1 MKLLLFLSIFFI
13 FSGLV
18 AFYITRRLL
27 GMTSLSRIRKL
38 AVATGILVILFI
50 SPITIMLR
58 RYGMNNK
65 GIDILVWTGYLGLG
79 FLSFIFTFLVIRDVL
94 CLPAAFLNKLK
105 RILPAQ
111 PHKRPDPAIPE
122 NPSRRGFLVNS
133 MNYGIIATASLTTG
147 YGIVEAKRVPE
158 VKEVQIPI
166 TALPEDFDG
175 FRMVQVTDL
184 HVSPTIR
191 RHYVEKVVE
200 IVNSL
205 NADIFALTGDL
216 VDGTISQLSDDVEPL
231 KNIQSAQ
238 GNFFVTGNHEYY
250 FGVIDWVTQIKRLGF
265 SILLNE
271 YRMINRGQGSLLLA
285 GVTDYRGGNFLQSHR
300 SDPVKAV
307 AGAPAADVKILLAHQ
322 PKSIFDAAR
331 AGFDLQI
338 SGHTHGGQFFPWN
351 LIVGLNQPFVS
362 GLHKYKNTH
371 IYVSRGS
378 GYWGPPVRVGAPS
391 EITLIKLVSPGSPRI
406 RKRVKS
412 VTG

>member
-1 MKLLLFLSIFFI
+1 MNLLLFLSIFFI
-13 FSGLV
+13 FSGLLS
-18 AFYITRRLL
+18 FYITRRLL
-27 GMTSLSRIRKL
+27 GRTSLSRIPKF
-38 AVATGILVILFI
+38 AVATGIVVILFI

-58 RYGMNNK
+58 RYGMNNQ
-65 GIDILVWTGYLGLG
+65 GIDVLVWIGYLGLA
-79 FLSFIFTFLVIRDVL
+79 FLSFIFTFLVIRDVF
-94 CLPAAFLNKLK
+94 CLPTALLNTLK
-105 RILPAQ
+105 RRLPET
-111 PHKRPDPAIPE
+111 PHGKSDPAIPE

-133 MNYGIIATASLTTG
+133 MNYGIMATASLTTG

-166 TALPEDFDG
+166 PALPEEFDG
-175 FRMVQVTDL
+175 FRIVQVTDL

-191 RHYVEKVVE
+191 RPYVEKVVE

-216 VDGTISQLSDDVEPL
+216 VDGTISQLSHDVAPL
-231 KNIQSAQ
+231 KNIQSAH

-250 FGVIDWVTQIKRLGF
+250 FGVMDWVTQIQRLGF

-271 YRMINRGQGSLLLA
+271 FRKINRGQGSLLLA
-285 GVTDYRGGNFLQSHR
+285 GVTDYRGGNFLHTHR
-300 SDPVKAV
+300 SDPIKAV
-307 AGAPAADVKILLAHQ
+307 AGAPEADVKILLAHQ

-351 LIVGLNQPFVS
+351 FIVGLNQPFVS

-371 IYVSRGS
+371 IYVSRGT

-391 EITLIKLVSPGSPRI
+391 EITLIKLRSL
-406 RKRVKS
+406 KS
-412 VTG
+412 DSKIA

>member
-1 MKLLLFLSIFFI
+1 MKLLLFLTIFFI
-13 FSGLV
+13 FSGLL

-27 GMTSLSRIRKL
+27 GMTSVSRVRKL
-38 AVATGILVILFI
+38 AVATGIVVILFI
-50 SPITIMLR
+50 SPMTIMLR
-58 RYGMNNK
+58 RYGMYNQ
-65 GIDILVWTGYLGLG
+65 GIDFLVWTGFLGIA

-94 CLPAAFLNKLK
+94 CLPAALLNILK
-105 RILPAQ
+105 RMIPAR
-111 PHKRPDPAIPE
+111 PYGKPDPAPPE

-133 MNYGIIATASLTTG
+133 MNYGIMATASLTTG
-147 YGIVEAKRVPE
+147 YGILEAKRVPE

-166 TALPEDFDG
+166 PALPEDFDG
-175 FRMVQVTDL
+175 FKIVQVTDL

-191 RHYVEKVVE
+191 RPYVEKVVE

-216 VDGTISQLSDDVEPL
+216 VDGTIHQLSEDVAPL

-250 FGVIDWVTQIKRLGF
+250 FGVIDWVTHIKRLGF

-271 YRMINRGQGSLLLA
+271 FRMIHRDRGSLLLA
-285 GVTDYRGGNFLQSHR
+285 GVTDYRGGNFLRTHR

-307 AGAPAADVKILLAHQ
+307 AGAPAANVNILLAHQ
-322 PKSIFDAAR
+322 PKSIVDAAR

-351 LIVGLNQPFVS
+351 FFVGLNQPFVS

-371 IYVSRGS
+371 IYVSRGT

-391 EITLIKLVSPGSPRI
+391 EITLIKLSSL
-406 RKRVKS
+406 KS
-412 VTG
+412 DPKTGR

>member
-1 MKLLLFLSIFFI
+1 MKLLLFFSIFFI
-13 FSGLV
+13 LSGLV

-27 GMTSLSRIRKL
+27 GMTFLSQIQKF
-38 AVATGILVILFI
+38 AVATGIVIILFI

-58 RYGMNNK
+58 RYGMNNN

-94 CLPAAFLNKLK
+94 CLPAAILNKLK

-111 PHKRPDPAIPE
+111 PYKSPDPAIPE

-133 MNYGIIATASLTTG
+133 MNYGIMATASLTTG

-158 VKEVQIPI
+158 VKEVQVPI
-166 TALPEDFDG
+166 TALPEDFHG
-175 FRMVQVTDL
+175 FRIVQVTDL

-191 RHYVEKVVE
+191 RPYVEKVVE

-216 VDGTISQLSDDVEPL
+216 IDGTISQLSHDVAPL

-250 FGVIDWVTQIKRLGF
+250 FGVTDWVIQIKRLGF

-271 YRMINRGQGSLLLA
+271 YHMINLGRGSLLLA
-285 GVTDYRGGNFLQSHR
+285 GVTDYRGGNFLHSHR
-300 SDPVKAV
+300 SDPIKAV
-307 AGAPAADVKILLAHQ
+307 SGAPAADVKILLAHQ
-322 PKSIFDAAR
+322 PKSIFDAAT

-351 LIVGLNQPFVS
+351 FVVGFNQPFVS
-362 GLHKYKNTH
+362 GLHKYKNTQ
-371 IYVSRGS
+371 IYVSRGT

-391 EITLIKLVSPGSPRI
+391 EITLIKLIS
-406 RKRVKS
+406 
-412 VTG
+412 TG

>member
-1 MKLLLFLSIFFI
+1 MNLLLFLSIFFI
-13 FSGLV
+13 FSGLI

-27 GMTSLSRIRKL
+27 ARTSLSRIPKF
-38 AVATGILVILFI
+38 AVAMGIVVILFI

-58 RYGMNNK
+58 RYGMNNQ
-65 GIDILVWTGYLGLG
+65 GIDVLVWIGYLGLA
-79 FLSFIFTFLVIRDVL
+79 FLSFIFTFLVIRDVFY
-94 CLPAAFLNKLK
+94 LPAALLNTLK
-105 RILPAQ
+105 RGLPETLYGKSN
-111 PHKRPDPAIPE
+111 PTIPE

-133 MNYGIIATASLTTG
+133 MNYGIMAAASLTTG

-158 VKEVQIPI
+158 VKEVQIQIP
-166 TALPEDFDG
+166 ALPEEFDG
-175 FRMVQVTDL
+175 FRIVQVTDL

-191 RHYVEKVVE
+191 RPYVEKVVE

-216 VDGTISQLSDDVEPL
+216 VDGTISQLSHDVAPL
-231 KNIQSAQ
+231 KNVQSAH

-250 FGVIDWVTQIKRLGF
+250 FGVMDWVTQIQGLGF

-271 YRMINRGQGSLLLA
+271 FRKINHGQGSLLLA
-285 GVTDYRGGNFLQSHR
+285 GVTDYRGGNFLYTHR
-300 SDPVKAV
+300 SDPIKAV
-307 AGAPAADVKILLAHQ
+307 ASAPETDVKILLAHQ

-351 LIVGLNQPFVS
+351 LVVGLNQPFVS
-362 GLHKYKNTH
+362 GLHKFKNTH
-371 IYVSRGS
+371 IYVSRGT

-391 EITLIKLVSPGSPRI
+391 EITLIKLRSL
-406 RKRVKS
+406 KS
-412 VTG
+412 DSKIA